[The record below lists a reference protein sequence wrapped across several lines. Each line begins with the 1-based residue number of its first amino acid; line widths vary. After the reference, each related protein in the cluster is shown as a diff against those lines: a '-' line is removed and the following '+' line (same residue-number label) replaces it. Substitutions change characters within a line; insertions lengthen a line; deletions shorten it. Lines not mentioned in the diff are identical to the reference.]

1 MAKEMANKKVLG
13 GVEVFVDLNDEA
25 LVKALKGEPG
35 KKGDPGPN
43 VKGDPGRDSDKAGPP
58 GRAPYAEEIDLAVH
72 KYLKGKDLQGK
83 PGDSIKGDPGPEVTD
98 ERIKALI
105 REILAERFGG

>member
-1 MAKEMANKKVLG
+1 MGKVEHKRNLG
-13 GVEVFVDLNDEA
+13 VVEIKVDLSDPALLEA
-25 LVKALKGEPG
+25 IRGLPG
-35 KKGDPGPN
+35 KKGDPGPS

-58 GRAPYAEEIDLAVH
+58 GRTPYAEEIDLAVH

-98 ERIKALI
+98 ERI
-105 REILAERFGG
+105 